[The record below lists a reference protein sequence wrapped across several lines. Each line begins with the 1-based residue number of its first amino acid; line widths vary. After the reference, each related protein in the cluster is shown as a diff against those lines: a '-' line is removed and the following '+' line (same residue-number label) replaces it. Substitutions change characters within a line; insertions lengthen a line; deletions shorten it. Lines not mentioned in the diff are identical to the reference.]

1 MQRLVNPA
9 TESVGVVKVKDSYLI
24 LSLND
29 AEPDLCDLVLTDQ
42 TRKTQNT
49 DSYVAPTRAVDF
61 TTLQTADLELH
72 VKETYL
78 NKH

>member
-42 TRKTQNT
+42 TRNT
-49 DSYVAPTRAVDF
+49 DSYVAPSRAVNF